1 VADGPLSDLRVVEI
15 ADMVSGPHAGK
26 LFAAMGAD
34 VVKIERPG
42 TGDPARHQPPFPGDV
57 PHLEKSGLFG
67 YHNMGKRSVTVDV
80 DTAAGARIAREIIA
94 SADVVV
100 ENHQPGWMAARG
112 LGYDDLRAANPGL
125 VYVSVTPFGQTGPYA
140 DYLGSDLVAF
150 ATSGVGFF
158 TFTMADDGEPP
169 SHAPGRVAEIM
180 GGQAAAE
187 SAVIALFHRDLTGE
201 GQWVDIGLQET
212 LANNLKL
219 EAGPFVFTGQGPGR
233 LIRDVAVAM
242 QPEPAQDAYVYVLV
256 VADAHWEGVKAA
268 MGHPEWAESELFAT
282 MLDRIANQDYMQL
295 MLKEWYSQHPA
306 EYIVERLQE
315 NGVTA
320 GPVYDIPQAM
330 SHPTSVARG
339 LFVDVD
345 HPVAGTAT
353 FPGAPAVMT
362 ATPFRTERAPLLGEH
377 TAEVLGGLGY
387 GPTDLV
393 SLAAAGVI

>member
-1 VADGPLSDLRVVEI
+1 MDDGPLSDLRVVEI

-42 TGDPARHQPPFPGDV
+42 VGDPARSQPPFPSDV
-57 PHLEKSGLFG
+57 PHLEKSGLFL
-67 YHNMGKRSVTVDV
+67 YHNMGKRSVTLDV
-80 DTAAGARIAREIIA
+80 ESAAGARIARELIA

-112 LGYDDLRAANPGL
+112 LGYDDVRADNPGL

-140 DYLGSDLVAF
+140 GYAASDLVAF

-158 TFTMADDGEPP
+158 TFTMADEGEPP

-180 GGQAAAE
+180 GGQSAAE
-187 SAVIALFHRDLTGE
+187 SAVIALFHRDITGE

-233 LIRDVAVAM
+233 LLKDVAMAM

-256 VADAHWEGVKAA
+256 VADAHWAGVKAA

-282 MLDRIANQDYMQL
+282 MLDRITNQDYMQL
-295 MLKEWYSQHPA
+295 MLKQWYAEHSA

-330 SHPTSVARG
+330 SHPTSIERG

-345 HPVAGTAT
+345 HPVAGTVT
-353 FPGAPAVMT
+353 FPGAPAIMT

-377 TAEVLGGLGY
+377 TAVVLGELGY

-393 SLAAAGVI
+393 TLAAAGII